1 MRPPYAGITQVRL
14 WRSAGRLPPSHAR
27 CSPSSRA
34 ESACESY
41 GHARGASSAPPGPGR
56 TRNNRGPGAIVNSR
70 SPAPCR
76 GRWSRDPMAANES
89 HLAAA
94 RELEVFAESSWLV
107 ASTLD
112 LGEVLE
118 RLADVAQTR
127 LGGDVVR
134 IWLTGERTGMLTLRA
149 ETGTSGQD
157 VEYQQRF
164 RMGEGL
170 AGSVLET
177 QQPLA
182 VSDVLADPR
191 VRNRSWFEAEGVRS
205 VLLVPI
211 LLDTSPIG
219 IIACMTRARRDFSP
233 EEVKLAAA
241 VAAPAATAVR
251 NAGLYAGALERLTE
265 TQAFQRVTSETLS
278 SPDLETALRTVV
290 RETLQLLRAD
300 GAFCSLVEP

>member
-1 MRPPYAGITQVRL
+1 MTGPSG
-14 WRSAGRLPPSHAR
+14 PSHD
-27 CSPSSRA
+27 SR
-34 ESACESY
+34 
-41 GHARGASSAPPGPGR
+41 
-56 TRNNRGPGAIVNSR
+56 T
-70 SPAPCR
+70 
-76 GRWSRDPMAANES
+76 
-89 HLAAA
+89 

-127 LGGDVVR
+127 LGVDVVR

-182 VSDVLADPR
+182 VSEVLADPR

-251 NAGLYAGALERLTE
+251 NAGLYAEALERLAE
-265 TQAFQRVTSETLS
+265 IQAF
-278 SPDLETALRTVV
+278 
-290 RETLQLLRAD
+290 
-300 GAFCSLVEP
+300 

>member
-14 WRSAGRLPPSHAR
+14 WRSAARLSPSQPG

-41 GHARGASSAPPGPGR
+41 GHARSASSAPPGPGR
-56 TRNNRGPGAIVNSR
+56 TRNNRGPGAIGNLR
-70 SPAPCR
+70 PPAPCR

-118 RLADVAQTR
+118 RLADGARTR
-127 LGGDVVR
+127 ILP
-134 IWLTGERTGMLTLRA
+134 LRA
-149 ETGTSGQD
+149 ETGPSGQD

-191 VRNRSWFEAEGVRS
+191 GRNRSAFEAEGVRS
-205 VLLVPI
+205 VLFVP
-211 LLDTSPIG
+211 
-219 IIACMTRARRDFSP
+219 
-233 EEVKLAAA
+233 
-241 VAAPAATAVR
+241 
-251 NAGLYAGALERLTE
+251 
-265 TQAFQRVTSETLS
+265 
-278 SPDLETALRTVV
+278 
-290 RETLQLLRAD
+290 
-300 GAFCSLVEP
+300 